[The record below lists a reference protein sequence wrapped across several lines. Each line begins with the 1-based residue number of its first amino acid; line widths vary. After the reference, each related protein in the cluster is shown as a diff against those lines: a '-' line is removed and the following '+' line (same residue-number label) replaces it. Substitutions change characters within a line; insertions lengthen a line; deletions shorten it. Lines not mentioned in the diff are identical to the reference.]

1 MSSFRKREK
10 VAQREH
16 RERGQI
22 HSRRNLGLL
31 EKHKDYV
38 IRAKSF
44 HKKKTALK
52 SLHEKA
58 RNRNPDEFYYKM
70 VNTSLKDGK
79 HVEEQ
84 SSEDLTNDQLMLL
97 KTRDHKY
104 IQMKVTSER
113 NKIERLT
120 SSLHLTDQAARTN
133 THTYFVDSDNEEE
146 VEGLIAKKNESRK
159 SRDSAHLSDS
169 SSGQIS
175 ATPVGKYNEL
185 NQRLNRLKELRKM
198 SQKMDTRKKLLTKE
212 RHYRIPGSCDG
223 VPVTYKWIR
232 ERKK

>member
-16 RERGQI
+16 RERGQL
-22 HSRRNLGLL
+22 HSRRNIGIL

-44 HKKKTALK
+44 HRKKAALK

-70 VNTSLKDGK
+70 VNKSLKEGK

-84 SSEDLTNDQLMLL
+84 PAEDLSSDQLMLL
-97 KTRDHKY
+97 NTRDHKY
-104 IQMKVTSER
+104 VQMKIASER

-120 SSLHLTDQAARTN
+120 SSLHLSDQAAKTN
-133 THTYFVDSDNEEE
+133 THTYFVDSENEEE
-146 VEGLIAKKNESRK
+146 VKEVVDEKRQRLGSQGPAHTST
-159 SRDSAHLSDS
+159 DSLPPHV
-169 SSGQIS
+169 
-175 ATPVGKYNEL
+175 TPVGKYNEL
-185 NQRLNRLKELRKM
+185 NQRLNRLKELKRLG
-198 SQKMDTRKKLLTKE
+198 QKMDTRKKLLSKE
-212 RHYRIPGSCDG
+212 RHFRIPGNCEG
-223 VPVTYKWIR
+223 VPVTYKWVK